1 MIIEASREIDGGH
14 EVIDVAVDPFTVL
27 CDLVSDWKSSI
38 GVACDSPIMGGYWM
52 FYHDAEERYT
62 RIRLAT
68 REEIVRFEAFKEIT
82 AYTATLFL

>member
-14 EVIDVAVDPFTVL
+14 EMVDVVVDPFNVL
-27 CDLVSDWKSSI
+27 VELSKEWRLSI
-38 GVACDSPIMGGYWM
+38 GVQSHSPIMGGYWM
-52 FYHDAEERYT
+52 TSGLNPPYN

-82 AYTATLFL
+82 AYTATLFS